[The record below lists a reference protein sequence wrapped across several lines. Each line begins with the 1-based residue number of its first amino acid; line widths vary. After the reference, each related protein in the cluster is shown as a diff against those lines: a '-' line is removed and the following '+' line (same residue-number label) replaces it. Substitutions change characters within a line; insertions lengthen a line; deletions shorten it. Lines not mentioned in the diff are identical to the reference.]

1 MKMYNLGDEDPELSQ
16 PGCINKCRIM
26 MTETTRNRIE
36 ANYAVYNEA
45 DNLEPHVIAKRDKED
60 EVADMIRR

>member
-26 MTETTRNRIE
+26 MSEATRNRIE

-45 DNLEPHVIAKRDKED
+45 DNLEPHLIAK
-60 EVADMIRR
+60 